1 MSRKSQENPTLD
13 MTPMIDVVFELIIF
27 FVVTLTEAQR
37 KDETIELEDGRH
49 GIVLTPEE
57 LPPTHMQ
64 VDIGIAQSG
73 PNKGKPRISMG
84 DRDITPE
91 EIGRRVKEKKS
102 RIGEFPVLI
111 RADYAVPHYAVAKVM
126 NACTANGI
134 WKISFMAVGEDKTS
148 KPGKPG
154 RKRLDRLNNRGR

>member
-1 MSRKSQENPTLD
+1 MGRKAQENPQLD

-57 LPPTHMQ
+57 MPPTHMMID
-64 VDIGIAQSG
+64 VGI
-73 PNKGKPRISMG
+73 NKKGMPRISMG
-84 DRDITPE
+84 DRDMTPD
-91 EIGRRVKEKKS
+91 EIGRRVKEKYRKV
-102 RIGEFPVLI
+102 GEFPVMI
-111 RADYAVPHYAVAKVM
+111 RADFACPHYAIARVM

-134 WKISFMAVGEDKTS
+134 WKISFVAVGEDKTS
-148 KPGKPG
+148 KPGQPG
-154 RKRLDRLNNRGR
+154 RKRLSSLKRRGN